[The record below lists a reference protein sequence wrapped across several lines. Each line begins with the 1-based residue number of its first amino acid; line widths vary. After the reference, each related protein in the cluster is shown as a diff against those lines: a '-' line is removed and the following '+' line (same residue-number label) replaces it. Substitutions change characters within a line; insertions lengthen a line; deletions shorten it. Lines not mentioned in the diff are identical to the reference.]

1 MKIKD
6 HFLSQETFE
15 VKPSIYPGILET
27 VPKPSVDKLADYY
40 DSSEYIS
47 HQTQAKSLKDKVY
60 QTVKSLMIKR
70 KKNQILKYHQIG
82 NILDI
87 GAGTGDFLEAFDQD
101 NWKKFA
107 IEPSAKLHTALKQ
120 KQIQRLNDLSAFEN
134 DSFEIITLWHSLE
147 HIPNLEETLLELKRI
162 LKPNGFI
169 FIAVPNHKSYD
180 AKYYKSYWAA
190 WDVPRHLWHFS
201 RTGLK
206 NIFSKYKFNCI
217 QERAMPFDAYYVSLL
232 SETYKPKGSKPRAFF
247 IGWFSNLKAKANKE
261 YSSITYVLKHSN

>member
-15 VKPSIYPGILET
+15 VKPSVYPGILET
-27 VPKPSVDKLADYY
+27 NPKPSEDKLADYY
-40 DSSEYIS
+40 DSTDYIS
-47 HQTQAKSLKDKVY
+47 HQTKAKSLKDKIY
-60 QTVKSLMIKR
+60 QSVKRLMIKR
-70 KKNQILKYHQIG
+70 KKNQILKHHQKG
-82 NILDI
+82 KILDI

-101 NWKKFA
+101 NWQKFA
-107 IEPSAKLHTALKQ
+107 IEPSDKLHTILKQ

-162 LKPNGFI
+162 LKSNGVI
-169 FIAVPNHKSYD
+169 FIAVPNYKSYD

-201 RTGLK
+201 RSGLK
-206 NIFSKYKFNCI
+206 NVLSKFDFNCI
-217 QERAMPFDAYYVSLL
+217 KEKAMPFDAYYVSLL
-232 SETYKPKGSKPRAFF
+232 SESYKPNGIKARAFF
-247 IGWFSNLKAKANKE
+247 IGWLSNSKAKANKE
-261 YSSITYVLKHSN
+261 HSSITYVLKHSN